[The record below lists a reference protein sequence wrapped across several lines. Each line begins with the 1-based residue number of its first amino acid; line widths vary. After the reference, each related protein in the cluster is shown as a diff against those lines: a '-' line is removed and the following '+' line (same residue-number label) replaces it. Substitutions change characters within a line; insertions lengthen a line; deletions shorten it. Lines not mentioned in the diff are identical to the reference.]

1 MIGRSVLPSLRFL
14 SSSIIL
20 SSRLLIRRLLPL
32 LRTLM
37 EFEAHIVALRLAF
50 NASPGYEL
58 GLHKEVS
65 G

>member
-1 MIGRSVLPSLRFL
+1 
-14 SSSIIL
+14 
-20 SSRLLIRRLLPL
+20 
-32 LRTLM
+32 M